1 MSERGSFDARVR
13 EYLDGFFA
21 GINERRGNLPAR
33 APRDPDGAQGY
44 GAGRAAWE
52 AAERSARELLT
63 ELWTLVGYDGAG
75 AEVGRYVVE
84 VYCVNGRGDRRR
96 QLARLVG
103 DNPEG
108 ELTDAAIKVGE
119 ASGLPPDL
127 YAQTVIAA
135 RRRARR

>member
-1 MSERGSFDARVR
+1 MGLDERVR

-21 GINERRGNLPAR
+21 GINERRGNFPAR

-44 GAGRAAWE
+44 GAGRTAWE
-52 AAERSARELLT
+52 AAERAARELLT

-75 AEVGRYVVE
+75 AEDGKYVIE
-84 VYCVNGRGDRRR
+84 VHRVNGRGDRRG
-96 QLARLVG
+96 QVARLVG
-103 DNPEG
+103 GNPLG
-108 ELTDAAIKVGE
+108 ELTDEAVKIGV

-135 RRRARR
+135 RRRARP

>member
-1 MSERGSFDARVR
+1 MGLDERVR

-21 GINERRGNLPAR
+21 GISERRGDLPEQ

-44 GAGRAAWE
+44 GAGRAAWA
-52 AAERSARELLT
+52 AAERAARELLM

-75 AEVGRYVVE
+75 VEDGKYVIEVHR
-84 VYCVNGRGDRRR
+84 VNGRGDRRG
-96 QLARLVG
+96 QVARLVG
-103 DNPEG
+103 DNPLG
-108 ELTDAAIKVGE
+108 ELTDAAVEVGA